1 MIPRSE
7 HPNPQFQREAW
18 ENLNGKWEFETDKGV
33 SGKGRRL
40 FDVEHLKGEITVP
53 FCPESKLSGIG
64 DTDFLNCVWYKKD
77 IEIKDKSQRIILHIG
92 ACDYYSTVYVNGD
105 EVGTHMGGYTPFE
118 FDITDFVTVGK
129 NSLVICAED
138 DNRSGNQP
146 AGKQSVRYASSGCFY
161 TRITGIWQ
169 TVWLEYVPE
178 THIKSVK
185 FYPDVQNGK
194 LMVNATVN
202 GSETLTATA
211 YYDGKIAGQAVAK
224 SYGNHAQLTLDLSEI
239 HLWEPGNGRLY
250 DLELTFGKDRVKS
263 YFGLRHVCMDGMKFM
278 LNGKCVFQR
287 TVLDQGYY
295 PDGLYTA
302 PSDEALQNDIK
313 IALEAGFNGARL
325 HEKLF
330 EPRFLY
336 HCDKMGYMVWDEY
349 ANFGLDHTKIAALPT
364 YLREWMEVMERDF
377 NHPSIIGWCPF
388 NETWDIDESKQE
400 DEIVELVYKAT
411 KALDNTRPCIDTS
424 GNFHVI
430 TDIFDVHDYCQDV
443 EEFKGYM
450 KKFEEEGILSGQTF
464 RNPVCDDRQTYR
476 GEPVFIS
483 EYGGIKWD
491 AEHDNI
497 GWGYGNAP
505 ETEEEFVER
514 YKGLTEAI
522 MNNPKIM
529 GFCYTQLYDI
539 ELEKNG
545 LYTYDRKPKFDME
558 IFRKINTQKAA
569 IEME

>member
-1 MIPRSE
+1 
-7 HPNPQFQREAW
+7 
-18 ENLNGKWEFETDKGV
+18 
-33 SGKGRRL
+33 
-40 FDVEHLKGEITVP
+40 
-53 FCPESKLSGIG
+53 
-64 DTDFLNCVWYKKD
+64 
-77 IEIKDKSQRIILHIG
+77 
-92 ACDYYSTVYVNGD
+92 
-105 EVGTHMGGYTPFE
+105 
-118 FDITDFVTVGK
+118 
-129 NSLVICAED
+129 
-138 DNRSGNQP
+138 
-146 AGKQSVRYASSGCFY
+146 
-161 TRITGIWQ
+161 
-169 TVWLEYVPE
+169 
-178 THIKSVK
+178 
-185 FYPDVQNGK
+185 
-194 LMVNATVN
+194 
-202 GSETLTATA
+202 
-211 YYDGKIAGQAVAK
+211 
-224 SYGNHAQLTLDLSEI
+224 
-239 HLWEPGNGRLY
+239 
-250 DLELTFGKDRVKS
+250 
-263 YFGLRHVCMDGMKFM
+263 
-278 LNGKCVFQR
+278 
-287 TVLDQGYY
+287 
-295 PDGLYTA
+295 
-302 PSDEALQNDIK
+302 
-313 IALEAGFNGARL
+313 
-325 HEKLF
+325 
-330 EPRFLY
+330 
-336 HCDKMGYMVWDEY
+336 
-349 ANFGLDHTKIAALPT
+349 
-364 YLREWMEVMERDF
+364 VMERDF

-464 RNPVCDDRQTYR
+464 RNPVCDDRQTYG

-514 YKGLTEAI
+514 YRGLTEAI

-545 LYTYDRKPKFDME
+545 LYTYDRKPKFDIK

-569 IEME
+569 IEVE